1 MDRKTEQNRKQQ
13 HKAAGR
19 NTNDLTDGNLSAQI
33 LFFSLPLMAS
43 NMLQV
48 LFNMADVAVVGRFAG
63 PMALG
68 AVGST
73 TTLVALYT
81 GLLIGV
87 SSGVNV
93 LVALTV
99 GAKHGKDTEET
110 VHTALIISSIAGI
123 FLMFIGVGSTG
134 AVLEL
139 LHTKAELIQGAAK
152 YLHIYLLGLP
162 ALAVYNFGNAV
173 LSAAGDTKRPLLYL
187 SVSGVMNVILNLF
200 FVIACHMDVEGVALA
215 SILSQYTSAVLI
227 LRHLFRCREIYGLKR
242 EKIRVSRDK
251 AVRLLQLGVP
261 SGLQNGIF
269 YLANLFVQ
277 MGVNSFDATVVAG
290 NAAAANADNLVY
302 DMMAAFYTAC
312 GSFMGQN
319 YGAKKWKRVER
330 SYFVSM
336 FYAFVCGL
344 ILGLGLVMAGRH
356 FLGIFTA
363 EDAVME
369 AGMERLTIMGLS
381 YCVSA
386 FMDCSIAAARS
397 LGKSFVPMV
406 IVIFG
411 ACVFRVTWIYTVFA
425 YFRTTTSLYLLFVC
439 SWVITA
445 IAGNLYLLWTYRS
458 VRRGRG

>member
-1 MDRKTEQNRKQQ
+1 MQMDQKTDQQADQQIDQQVNKRGVQQIVNSDEHKMKQQ
-13 HKAAGR
+13 KVAGR
-19 NTNDLTDGNLSAQI
+19 NTNDLTSGNLLAQI

-81 GLLIGV
+81 GLLIGL

-110 VHTALIISSIAGI
+110 VHTSLIISGMAGI

-200 FVIACHMDVEGVALA
+200 FVIVCHMDVEGVAIA

-242 EKIRVSRDK
+242 DKIRVSRDK

-277 MGVNSFDATVVAG
+277 MG
-290 NAAAANADNLVY
+290 
-302 DMMAAFYTAC
+302 
-312 GSFMGQN
+312 
-319 YGAKKWKRVER
+319 
-330 SYFVSM
+330 
-336 FYAFVCGL
+336 
-344 ILGLGLVMAGRH
+344 
-356 FLGIFTA
+356 
-363 EDAVME
+363 
-369 AGMERLTIMGLS
+369 
-381 YCVSA
+381 
-386 FMDCSIAAARS
+386 
-397 LGKSFVPMV
+397 
-406 IVIFG
+406 
-411 ACVFRVTWIYTVFA
+411 
-425 YFRTTTSLYLLFVC
+425 
-439 SWVITA
+439 
-445 IAGNLYLLWTYRS
+445 
-458 VRRGRG
+458 